1 MANAADAG
9 KALQTA
15 QKPVGI
21 QGLINQSIKELGRAL
36 PDHLSAERLARIALT
51 CVRMNPDLTKCTPE
65 SFMGALFTSAQLGV
79 EPVAGRAYIL
89 PFNNSRKQADG
100 SWKSIKEAQFVMG
113 YKGLADLFYRHEKAV
128 QLDWG
133 AVHEGDNFQY
143 EYGTTSFLKH
153 VPALKNRGPVIAYY
167 VVASLQGGGKPFMV
181 MSVEDCM
188 EHGKK
193 HSKTWLTKEWSKEKN
208 RYVECTPHW
217 AESSPW
223 ATSTDSMCLK
233 TVLVQLAKILPL
245 SVQLQRAI
253 AADETSREFRQGIDD
268 ALDLPDTT
276 TWEDQKSSAVE
287 TDAIEPIEPKGA

>member
-100 SWKSIKEAQFVMG
+100 TWKTIKEAQFVMG

-143 EYGTTSFLKH
+143 EYGTNSFLKH

-181 MSVEDCM
+181 MSVEDCIS
-188 EHGKK
+188 HGKK
-193 HSKTWLTKEWSKEKN
+193 HSKTFDSKTGEFYK
-208 RYVECTPHW
+208 
-217 AESSPW
+217 SSPW
-223 ATSTDSMCLK
+223 ATSPDSMCLK
-233 TVLVQLAKILPL
+233 TVLVQLSKILPL

-276 TWEDQKSSAVE
+276 TWEDQKSDAVDM
-287 TDAIEPIEPKGA
+287 DAIEPVVEQGGPK

>member
-100 SWKSIKEAQFVMG
+100 TWKSIKEAQFVMG

-181 MSVEDCM
+181 MSVEDCIS
-188 EHGKK
+188 HGKK
-193 HSKTWLTKEWSKEKN
+193 HSKTFDSKTGEFYK
-208 RYVECTPHW
+208 
-217 AESSPW
+217 SSPW
-223 ATSTDSMCLK
+223 ATSPDSMCLK

-276 TWEDQKSSAVE
+276 TWDDQKSSTVE
-287 TDAIEPIEPKGA
+287 TDAIEPIDAKGA